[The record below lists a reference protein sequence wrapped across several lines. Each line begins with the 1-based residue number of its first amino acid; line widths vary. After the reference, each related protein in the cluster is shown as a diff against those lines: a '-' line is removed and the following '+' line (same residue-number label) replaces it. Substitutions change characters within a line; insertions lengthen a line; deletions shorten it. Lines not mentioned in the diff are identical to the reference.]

1 MTAALLFKALFLF
14 LKLPSFPDRALAHR
28 QRKRTSTAR
37 TRHADR
43 EGMLHRGEITTGV
56 VRSQPMDICSA
67 EADLTVLR
75 DCSQQDCVW
84 TYRSVR
90 HAHNHRQNCPSA
102 GRAGVCARAP
112 PAHAPPDPPICW
124 KGYVSCVVAVAT
136 PQGGGLSVC
145 RCATPAYPLSPTRCW
160 RYRFSYPDFGGDCGL
175 GRCKRPAEA
184 RCLPRCQ
191 SRRLGS
197 RRLNPLLNS
206 HIQTKNDSPRW
217 EKCWRKLV
225 LKSHRRAKLRPDQPV
240 RGVKNVE
247 VQLEAHAAEDNAMV
261 SWLSMQTSEE
271 QQRRREKNHCEH
283 EGLKQKQRNHDRAL
297 TKQG

>member
-1 MTAALLFKALFLF
+1 M
-14 LKLPSFPDRALAHR
+14 
-28 QRKRTSTAR
+28 
-37 TRHADR
+37 
-43 EGMLHRGEITTGV
+43 
-56 VRSQPMDICSA
+56 
-67 EADLTVLR
+67 
-75 DCSQQDCVW
+75 
-84 TYRSVR
+84 
-90 HAHNHRQNCPSA
+90 
-102 GRAGVCARAP
+102 CARAP

-197 RRLNPLLNS
+197 KRLNPLLNS
-206 HIQTKNDSPRW
+206 HIQTKNDFPRW
-217 EKCWRKLV
+217 EKCWQKLV
-225 LKSHRRAKLRPDQPV
+225 LKCHRRAKLRPDQPV

-247 VQLEAHAAEDNAMV
+247 VQLEAHAATAAEDNAMV

-271 QQRRREKNHCEH
+271 QQHRKEKNHCEH
-283 EGLKQKQRNHDRAL
+283 MRDRSKSRGTTTERSPNKAEINLHTPPASSSPFSGTTLHFCLQTKSTLKAAHLERQFRDDICFQAHSL
-297 TKQG
+297 CG